1 MLGIAAGWC
10 ESVTRDCGMGSAEPG
25 AAGPG
30 SQPRSSHSIEG
41 PGRMRSRCHV
51 SLLLRPGLGGKWLE
65 LGAQLG
71 AEC

>member
-1 MLGIAAGWC
+1 
-10 ESVTRDCGMGSAEPG
+10 MGSAGPG

-51 SLLLRPGLGGKWLE
+51 SLLLLRPGLGGKWLVE